1 VLARLDLT
9 ELVRRHLD
17 INAVVEDLDP
27 DPIVARLD
35 TDALMDR
42 IDMQRLT
49 ERIDIEAVIDRLD
62 LAALATKVIEEI
74 DLPELIRETASD
86 TASDEVRQL
95 RLRSVD
101 ADRLVQ
107 RAVDRVLGRKREP

>member
-1 VLARLDLT
+1 
-9 ELVRRHLD
+9 
-17 INAVVEDLDP
+17 
-27 DPIVARLD
+27 
-35 TDALMDR
+35 MDR

-49 ERIDIEAVIDRLD
+49 ERIDIDALVERLDIEAVIDRLD